1 MLMCRAPSA
10 LALPLPLIL
19 VLASASG
26 CSWFC
31 GSIELTLLPPEP
43 PPHWVRAFPELAF
56 ELRSPDSFGAPW
68 VPPCGGEPGDLG
80 HPGVLGELGDLGALG
95 DLAAL
100 RLPKKGNWPVL
111 AYPLARGT
119 RLMPAGALY
128 PQDLTSDGLG
138 LQLSWEHGPAAEVLL
153 ALANEGF
160 DVSRVN
166 AERLIAEM
174 TDRSNA
180 DPWSLDLA
188 FLGQR
193 LFTGEF
199 RLTDIRLL
207 PSRALTLEVPVPA
220 CSPRRAGGRVFAA
233 GGHAGLPPA
242 VPGGCRRGLG
252 PVRDRDGSASAA
264 FRVKAGSSS
273 QHGALK
279 EIADAGIK
287 C

>member
-199 RLTDIRLL
+199 RVTDIRLL
-207 PSRALTLEVPVPA
+207 PSRALTLEVPAGEWFLESPFQPA
-220 CSPRRAGGRVFAA
+220 RHVGPGEGFSLPAVTLGSHRLFPVDAA
-233 GGHAGLPPA
+233 GGLDLFVTETEVHLLP
-242 VPGGCRRGLG
+242 
-252 PVRDRDGSASAA
+252 
-264 FRVKAGSSS
+264 F
-273 QHGALK
+273 
-279 EIADAGIK
+279 E
-287 C
+287 